1 MIKKITKTIEEEQ
14 CLCDDCGKIIYS
26 TEWDKKRCFYC
37 GKDLCEDCLKSW
49 TDDYEK
55 KLSSDN
61 DLFDCAGSHYCCK
74 ACRDRL
80 QSLNEA
86 FEDFQNL
93 RVEFFKEIN
102 DKFIKTER
110 LDKEGV

>member
-1 MIKKITKTIEEEQ
+1 MIKKITKTIEG
-14 CLCDDCGKIIYS
+14 LCDDCGKIIYS

-74 ACRDRL
+74 ACKDNL
-80 QSLNEA
+80 NLMNEA
-86 FEDFQNL
+86 FKSFLDF
-93 RVEFFKEIN
+93 RIEFFKEIN

-110 LDKEGV
+110 LDKEG